1 MRLEHLHS
9 DKHQLD
15 SLMEEDHTSCC
26 GWQYWGDL
34 VMSFVLVVFAVITSG
49 LSLGLLSH
57 SKVDLEVLIRA
68 GLPKDQKNAG

>member
-1 MRLEHLHS
+1 
-9 DKHQLD
+9 
-15 SLMEEDHTSCC
+15 MEEDHISCC

-34 VMSFVLVVFAVITSG
+34 VMSFVLVVFAAITSG

-57 SKVDLEVLIRA
+57 SKVDLEVLIKA